1 MTGQQ
6 KAVLWIGL
14 ILVGLNLV
22 GHWKDITA
30 VIFSGAGIGG
40 GIPTPGGSNSGGFKL
55 PGFPVLP
62 LPLSTN
68 PASKTKTMLM

>member
-1 MTGQQ
+1 MSGQQ

-22 GHWKDITA
+22 GHWKEITS

-40 GIPTPGGSNSGGFKL
+40 GIPTPGGSNGGSGIHI
-55 PGFPVLP
+55 PFPP
-62 LPLSTN
+62 SIGILST
-68 PASKTKTMLM
+68 PSQKTKTTLM

>member
-6 KAVLWIGL
+6 RAVLWIGL

-22 GHWKDITA
+22 GHWKEITS

-40 GIPTPGGSNSGGFKL
+40 GIPTPGGSSGGGFKL
-55 PGFPVLP
+55 PTIP
-62 LPLSTN
+62 LPPFGVLTTPST
-68 PASKTKTMLM
+68 KTKTTLM